1 MKRVLSNL
9 ACVVCLF
16 AITGVSLAEE
26 PKPKPEVSLTGV
38 AVSTGREGG
47 SYYYIG
53 QRLNSEMLLAHN
65 QLIEVVTSD
74 GSLDNLARL
83 HDPRS
88 PVNVALAQ
96 ADALKSYLKS
106 EPGFAGKF
114 FVLGD
119 VGKECVL
126 LVAGASSSVKSTA
139 DLKAQGSRQ
148 LSVDS
153 PGSGAAVTFET
164 MGALDPGF
172 RNTATVYVPTMES
185 LLQLRVGGEYSE
197 LKALMMVQ
205 RPRRV
210 SPALKVVLSDPKSY
224 KLLPITARDLPN
236 DALPDGSK
244 IYSFESVAVGG
255 VKRRGHQQLD
265 TVCTRGLLLGS
276 IPKLSRAQR
285 STLSELML
293 NAGERIAGSDE

>member
-1 MKRVLSNL
+1 MKRVVTKLVL
-9 ACVVCLF
+9 VVCLF
-16 AITGVSLAEE
+16 AASGDSLAEE
-26 PKPKPEVSLTGV
+26 PKTKPEVSLTGV
-38 AVSTGREGG
+38 VVSTGREGG

-65 QLIEVVTSD
+65 QLVEVVTSD

-83 HDPRS
+83 QDPKS

-96 ADALKSYLKS
+96 ADALKSYLKD
-106 EPGFAGKF
+106 EPEFAGKF

-126 LVAGASSSVKSTA
+126 LVTGAKSGVKATS
-139 DLKAQGSRQ
+139 DLKTPGNRQ

-153 PGSGAAVTFET
+153 PGSGAALTFET
-164 MGALDPGF
+164 MGSLDPGF
-172 RNTATVYVPTMES
+172 RNTAAVYVPMMES
-185 LLQLRVGGEYSE
+185 LLQLRVGAEYSN
-197 LKALMMVQ
+197 LKAAMMVQ

-210 SPALKVVLSDPKSY
+210 SPALKVVLGDPKSY
-224 KLLPITARDLPN
+224 KLLPITSGDLPN
-236 DALPDGSK
+236 DALPDGSA
-244 IYSFESVAVGG
+244 IYSFENVAVGG
-255 VKRRGHQQLD
+255 AQRRGHQKVD

-276 IPKLSRAQR
+276 TPKLSRAQR
-285 STLSELML
+285 TTLSELML